1 MVQNKYRYIYGP
13 VSSWRLG
20 SSLGVE
26 IVSREKKICTFDCV
40 YCQAGKID
48 IFKDKR
54 EVFVPT
60 ERIIEE
66 IRALPPLKID
76 YITFSGRGEPTLAK
90 NLGEVIKKVKK
101 LRREKVAVITNSS
114 LIDRAD
120 VEQDLKLADL
130 VMLKLDAPSEEL
142 FLKIN
147 RPVRAVKFDKMLGGI
162 KRFRSLYKGRLAL
175 QIMFM
180 EENKERA
187 NDLAEL
193 AREINPD
200 EIQLNTPLRPCK
212 VKPLSREEMAAIED
226 YFKAMNFVSVYRQK
240 DRL

>member
-20 SSLGVE
+20 SSLG
-26 IVSREKKICTFDCV
+26 IDLVSNEKKICTFDCV
-40 YCQAGKID
+40 YCQVGKID
-48 IFKDKR
+48 IFKDRR

-60 ERIIEE
+60 EKIVEE
-66 IRALPPLKID
+66 IKALPPLKID

-101 LRREKVAVITNSS
+101 LRREKAAIITNSS
-114 LIDRAD
+114 LIDMAD
-120 VEQDLKLADL
+120 VQEDLRLADL

-147 RPVRAVKFDKMLGGI
+147 RPMQAVKFDKILEGI
-162 KRFRSLYKGRLAL
+162 KRFKSIYKGRFVL
-175 QIMFM
+175 QIMFI
-180 EENKERA
+180 EENKECAR
-187 NDLAEL
+187 DLAEL

-212 VKPLSREEMAAIED
+212 VKPLPREEMTAIEC
-226 YFKAMNFVSVYRQK
+226 YFKGMNFVSVYGAK
-240 DRL
+240 G